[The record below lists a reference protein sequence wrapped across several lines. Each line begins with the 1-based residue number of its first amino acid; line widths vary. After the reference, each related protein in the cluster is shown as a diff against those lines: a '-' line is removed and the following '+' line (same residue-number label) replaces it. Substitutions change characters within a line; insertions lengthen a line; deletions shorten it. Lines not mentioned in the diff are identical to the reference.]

1 MAKTVARNASFYLWD
16 ATSTCRAMG
25 GYMNNITISYTAE
38 APEVT
43 GFGDDNRTRLPN
55 GLKDYEV
62 TFEAFFSTGANEVD
76 AVMSS
81 ILGGSTFFAFG
92 PTGSTSTC
100 VMYSASAV
108 CTNYEMTFGVED
120 AATVSGTLVN
130 RSGSLTRGAFA

>member
-1 MAKTVARNASFYLWD
+1 MAKTVARNASFYVD
-16 ATSTCRAMG
+16 DSTGASRAMSG
-25 GYMNNITISYTAE
+25 LMNNITISYTAE

-43 GFGDDNRTRLPN
+43 SFGEDNRTRLHN
-55 GLKDYEV
+55 GIKDYEV

-81 ILGGSTFFAFG
+81 ILGGSTFFKFG

-100 VMYSASAV
+100 VLYSASAV

-130 RSGSLTRGAFA
+130 RAGSMTRGTW